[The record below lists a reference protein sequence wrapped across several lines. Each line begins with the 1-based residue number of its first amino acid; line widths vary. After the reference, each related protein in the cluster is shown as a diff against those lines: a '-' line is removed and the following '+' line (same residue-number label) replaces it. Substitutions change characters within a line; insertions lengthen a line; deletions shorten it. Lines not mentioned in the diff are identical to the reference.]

1 MPGLNRRPLELEAI
15 AQPTV
20 PLPQK
25 QSFYRQYLLAARD
38 AKTIVV
44 LIYCTKFHMYQL
56 TMLYRELNLLQSLM
70 FQSIVPQALHSTD
83 IVGFNG
89 PFPAFFFIFVF
100 LKMF

>member
-1 MPGLNRRPLELEAI
+1 
-15 AQPTV
+15 
-20 PLPQK
+20 
-25 QSFYRQYLLAARD
+25 
-38 AKTIVV
+38 
-44 LIYCTKFHMYQL
+44 MYQL